1 MNDKQARDA
10 AQQIMA
16 NDPVGTQI
24 FLTSEGMALNPHGFP
39 LHADGYEA
47 HILPN
52 GQVVVHKF
60 HAFDIPGFPIQVDP
74 HR

>member
-16 NDPVGTQI
+16 NNSPGTEI
-24 FLTSEGMALNPHGFP
+24 FLTSEGMILNNPHYSTQNGW
-39 LHADGYEA
+39 HSDGYHA
-47 HILPN
+47 VVQPN

-60 HAFDIPGFPIQVDP
+60 HNPQDP
-74 HR
+74 NAGGR